1 MRSKKFE
8 IVDQAEIPTIEEA
21 TEHQFLV
28 DLSKYL
34 VKPGLYFISNPDGG
48 HFNPTLQYKNFMR
61 FMKM

>member
-34 VKPGLYFISNPDGG
+34 VKLGL
-48 HFNPTLQYKNFMR
+48 
-61 FMKM
+61 